1 MIVSILPRPAADEA
15 RGPFVVGSAVK
26 LKGGGEVMTVLKPG
40 KTMVEVEWHN
50 ANGDPVSYRYPPP
63 MLRHHD
69 PDEEAKEKD
78 ESPK

>member
-1 MIVSILPRPAADEA
+1 MR
-15 RGPFVVGSAVK
+15 
-26 LKGGGEVMTVLKPG
+26 VMTVILKDLENKSDG
-40 KTMVEVEWHN
+40 SEVEWHN